1 MESQTPTK
9 EAMDE
14 WYDHPVTA
22 YYLEILN
29 VRVQDYIDAK
39 VDVFYPGE
47 PFRTQEDIAC
57 YRGIVE
63 ELSAQISCLAS
74 NDVQELDPEYVAEEE
89 PGNE

>member
-1 MESQTPTK
+1 VESQIPNK

-14 WYDHPVTA
+14 WNQHPVTA
-22 YYLEILN
+22 YYIEILKS
-29 VRVQDYIDAK
+29 RVQDYIDAK

-47 PFRTQEDIAC
+47 PYRTQEDISC

-63 ELSAQISCLAS
+63 ELSTQISCLDAEGI
-74 NDVQELDPEYVAEEE
+74 QELDPEYYEE